1 VRFWSPVRFFARP
14 SSRPLAAA
22 LLLGAALALAPAVA
36 PPGTVHAEEAA
47 APSAAVLLFE
57 TPQLGQAAPG
67 STLTYR
73 YSRKVSDPELGA
85 SFEDRIKLLIAA
97 PAAAAPKEARNVK
110 VDFFGPERHRAAGPF
125 EDVTGNPVLVLFLEN
140 HLAELS
146 GKLMGNPR
154 YFKNAIRTALRD
166 KAEVAPAD
174 IDVGGRSFK
183 GWRVTVTPFAGD
195 ANAKRMRGLE
205 KLTYVFEVAPDL
217 PGEIARITITADA
230 KDGRLWEEALSY
242 DPQGT

>member
-1 VRFWSPVRFFARP
+1 VRSRSLFARP
-14 SSRPLAAA
+14 SFRPLACA
-22 LLLGAALALAPAVA
+22 LLLGSALAIAPAVA
-36 PPGTVHAEEAA
+36 PSGAVRAEEAA

-57 TPQLGQAAPG
+57 TPQLADAAPG
-67 STLTYR
+67 SVLTYR

-85 SFEDRIKLLIAA
+85 GFEDRIKLEIAA
-97 PAAAAPKEARNVK
+97 PADGAPKEARNVK

-125 EDVTGNPVLVLFLEN
+125 EDVTGNPVMVLFLEN
-140 HLAELS
+140 HLAELA

-166 KAEVAPAD
+166 KAEVVATD
-174 IDVGGRSFK
+174 VSVGGRTYK
-183 GWRVTVTPFAGD
+183 GWRVTVAPFAGD

-205 KLTYVFEVAPDL
+205 TLTYVFEIAPEL

-242 DPQGT
+242 EPQGT